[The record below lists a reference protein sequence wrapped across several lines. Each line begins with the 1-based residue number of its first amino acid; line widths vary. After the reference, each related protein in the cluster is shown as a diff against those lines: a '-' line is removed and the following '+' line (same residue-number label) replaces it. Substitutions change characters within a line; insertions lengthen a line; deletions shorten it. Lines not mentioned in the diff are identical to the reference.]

1 MVKNVKE
8 IDNAMTS
15 LYKVTDETSSRYNQ
29 FFDSATDKAK
39 ELGRSVSSLIEQTT
53 EWAKRGYFL
62 GEAEELSKTSS
73 VYANVGEVDDET
85 AVSDITTAMKAFN
98 IEAKES
104 ITIVDKLNNL
114 GNKYATSSADLGEG
128 LTKAASALKLASND
142 INQSLAMITGGTEIT
157 ENASEMGN
165 AIKVMSMRI
174 RGMKGAL
181 EALGE
186 EAKVLRLSLRYRR
199 RY

>member
-1 MVKNVKE
+1 M
-8 IDNAMTS
+8 
-15 LYKVTDETSSRYNQ
+15 
-29 FFDSATDKAK
+29 
-39 ELGRSVSSLIEQTT
+39 IEQTT